1 MGEQSSA
8 LRDDVTCTD
17 HQLSQGVENAV
28 TAIGFL
34 DHHGRWLQVNHHL
47 RSLLGY
53 SRADRATRTLFDL
66 LGPDDETRVEAA
78 FGDLQAER
86 ITAYDVTT
94 CYRRHDGQQ
103 IWLDVTLTRV
113 DGGYISEPCFF
124 AVIHDVTQ
132 HHAAERRRE
141 ILAEVSDLLAASHDL
156 PQILDQVADVTA
168 RAFAGCVTFD
178 LADLGGK
185 LHRITVSHPDPVQA
199 AYYRLSN
206 PSQRDD
212 PPLRDPI
219 LHRVMV
225 IPILAREARVGTLRV
240 EVLDG
245 NRRYDIQ
252 DFGLAEEI
260 GRRCALVIDYAR
272 LLASERHA
280 KAKTQAALALRDQF
294 LSVAA
299 HELKTPLTSMLGMS
313 QIAERVLALSET
325 PDRER
330 LRGYLGIVVDQGRKL
345 AKLINQALDLARWA
359 DGQVILDRQCT
370 DVTAL
375 VEGVV
380 ELARLKDPSRP
391 VAIQAS
397 GSIQANVDPLRLEQ
411 VLTHLLDN
419 AAAYSPA
426 GAPIEIALHL
436 TPTALSLA
444 VTDHGIGIPPEHR
457 THLFERFYRAQ
468 PESYQS
474 GLGLGLFLS
483 RQIVEQHGGTLTVDF
498 PEAGGSRFRIQLP
511 YDLRCTTNND
521 V

>member
-1 MGEQSSA
+1 
-8 LRDDVTCTD
+8 
-17 HQLSQGVENAV
+17 
-28 TAIGFL
+28 
-34 DHHGRWLQVNHHL
+34 
-47 RSLLGY
+47 
-53 SRADRATRTLFDL
+53 
-66 LGPDDETRVEAA
+66 
-78 FGDLQAER
+78 
-86 ITAYDVTT
+86 
-94 CYRRHDGQQ
+94 
-103 IWLDVTLTRV
+103 
-113 DGGYISEPCFF
+113 
-124 AVIHDVTQ
+124 
-132 HHAAERRRE
+132 
-141 ILAEVSDLLAASHDL
+141 
-156 PQILDQVADVTA
+156 
-168 RAFAGCVTFD
+168 
-178 LADLGGK
+178 
-185 LHRITVSHPDPVQA
+185 
-199 AYYRLSN
+199 
-206 PSQRDD
+206 
-212 PPLRDPI
+212 
-219 LHRVMV
+219 
-225 IPILAREARVGTLRV
+225 
-240 EVLDG
+240 
-245 NRRYDIQ
+245 
-252 DFGLAEEI
+252 
-260 GRRCALVIDYAR
+260 
-272 LLASERHA
+272 
-280 KAKTQAALALRDQF
+280 
-294 LSVAA
+294 
-299 HELKTPLTSMLGMS
+299 MS

-345 AKLINQALDLARWA
+345 AKLIDQALDLARWA

-370 DVTAL
+370 DFTAL

-391 VAIQAS
+391 IVIQAS

-468 PESYQS
+468 PESHQS

-521 V
+521 D